1 MRLVFPVFTGARDGR
16 MRWNSPMSDDEIG
29 RPSGKGLSPVP
40 RKGQRI
46 GVVLCVV
53 SAVATLAVV
62 VLVAGYMLFS
72 GEAEVRDIAPAAGAT
87 SK

>member
-1 MRLVFPVFTGARDGR
+1 
-16 MRWNSPMSDDEIG
+16 MSDDGIG
-29 RPSGKGLSPVP
+29 KPSGEKRPPVP

-46 GVVLCVV
+46 GIVLCVV

-62 VLVAGYMLFS
+62 ILVAGYMLFS
-72 GEAEVRDIAPAAGAT
+72 GEAEVRDIAPASGAT

>member
-1 MRLVFPVFTGARDGR
+1 
-16 MRWNSPMSDDEIG
+16 MSDDEIG
-29 RPSGKGLSPVP
+29 KPSGEERPPVP

-53 SAVATLAVV
+53 SAVATLVV

-72 GEAEVRDIAPAAGAT
+72 GEADVRGIAPAAGAI

>member
-1 MRLVFPVFTGARDGR
+1 MRAARVPVE
-16 MRWNSPMSDDEIG
+16 SPMSDDTRAGSSAEG
-29 RPSGKGLSPVP
+29 SSEES
-40 RKGQRI
+40 RKDRRI

-53 SAVATLAVV
+53 SAVATLAAVI
-62 VLVAGYMLFS
+62 LVAGYMLRS

>member
-1 MRLVFPVFTGARDGR
+1 
-16 MRWNSPMSDDEIG
+16 MSDDEIG
-29 RPSGKGLSPVP
+29 MPSGEVLPPVP

-46 GVVLCVV
+46 GIVLCVF
-53 SAVATLAVV
+53 SAVATLAAVI
-62 VLVAGYMLFS
+62 LLTGYMLFS

>member
-1 MRLVFPVFTGARDGR
+1 MA
-16 MRWNSPMSDDEIG
+16 DDETG
-29 RPSGKGLSPVP
+29 KPSGEERPPVP
-40 RKGQRI
+40 RRGQRI

-72 GEAEVRDIAPAAGAT
+72 GEADVRDVAPAAGAL

>member
-1 MRLVFPVFTGARDGR
+1 
-16 MRWNSPMSDDEIG
+16 MSDNEVG
-29 RPSGKGLSPVP
+29 KPSGEERPPVP

-46 GVVLCVV
+46 GIVLCVV

>member
-1 MRLVFPVFTGARDGR
+1 
-16 MRWNSPMSDDEIG
+16 MSDAEIG
-29 RPSGKGLSPVP
+29 RPSGEELPPVP

-46 GVVLCVV
+46 GLVVCLV
-53 SAVATLAVV
+53 SAVATLGTVI
-62 VLVAGYMLFS
+62 LVTGYMLSS

>member
-1 MRLVFPVFTGARDGR
+1 
-16 MRWNSPMSDDEIG
+16 MSDDEIG
-29 RPSGKGLSPVP
+29 KPSGEERPPVP

-46 GVVLCVV
+46 GIVLCVV

-72 GEAEVRDIAPAAGAT
+72 GEADVRDIAPAAGAI